1 MAKNIYK
8 NKLEGFSLFELLVTM
23 GIMML
28 LSLIVFPVAT
38 QKAQETKLESYAS
51 QLVTDIYYQQ
61 QRSAHKSIPGGI
73 SFSSNGYTL
82 FDGETLLDATETDI
96 KDYPN
101 NITITSIS
109 MTEGNTIFFPT
120 GEFKPESYGTL
131 LITDDFNSVRVSI
144 NKEGLIVYEKL

>member
-38 QKAQETKLESYAS
+38 QKAQEAKLESYAS

-61 QRSAHKSIPGGI
+61 QRSAHRSIPGGI
-73 SFSSNGYTL
+73 SLSTNGYTL
-82 FDGETLLDATETDI
+82 FDGETLLDATETDM

-101 NITITSIS
+101 NITLTSIS
-109 MTEGNTIFFPT
+109 MTDGNTIFFPV
-120 GEFKPESYGTL
+120 GEFKPLSYGTL
-131 LITDDFNSVRVSI
+131 VITDGLNSVRVSV
-144 NKEGLIVYEKL
+144 NKEGLILYEKL